1 MLLRRSRPRWILST
15 SEDFHVGDFDPPE
28 TNSRFSPSRSTF
40 VVFPSGRVIR
50 FFVAVRKITRSHSQ
64 VKRLTIEMPIG
75 NYVRDTCEAL
85 IRRIADREQ
94 LQSIEHQLVLE
105 FGDKRLRQQ
114 RTLASYGVQNG
125 DLLFLFNPEQR
136 LSFLAYGDDD
146 DGASPLPSQPP
157 LGVRVGA
164 RPRSNSYNSSASDI
178 RTATSVDMGY
188 NRTQQAL
195 RTISGRG
202 DSDGSLNSDD

>member
-1 MLLRRSRPRWILST
+1 
-15 SEDFHVGDFDPPE
+15 
-28 TNSRFSPSRSTF
+28 
-40 VVFPSGRVIR
+40 
-50 FFVAVRKITRSHSQ
+50 
-64 VKRLTIEMPIG
+64 MPIG
-75 NYVRDTCEAL
+75 NYIRDTCQAL

-136 LSFLAYGDDD
+136 LSFLAYGDDND
-146 DGASPLPSQPP
+146 DGNALPSQPS
-157 LGVRVGA
+157 LAA
-164 RPRSNSYNSSASDI
+164 RARSNSYNSSASDI

-195 RTISGRG
+195 RTISDRG